1 MKKLLLFVAT
11 IFLMSSNVS
20 YADCYE
26 PTYFA
31 IECDTQGF
39 YPCAT
44 LPCNDDEGGET
55 EKPKEI
61 G

>member
-1 MKKLLLFVAT
+1 MKKLLLMLST
-11 IFLMSSNVS
+11 IILMSSSVT

-31 IECDTQGF
+31 LECDSQGF
-39 YPCAT
+39 DPCAT
-44 LPCNDDEGGET
+44 LPCNDDDDKEV
-55 EKPKEI
+55 KKEI